1 VDDRDAVV
9 EGPTPRSALPA
20 HVVIVTP
27 ELWGVT
33 KENGGIS
40 TSVFHLARLL
50 RGDGDRVTILAGI
63 AKDATTSEPWASR
76 YRDAGIEVR
85 VAVAATR
92 GSDSAPTGLEF
103 PFRRISE
110 AVADELPRDA
120 DVVYFQDWSAL
131 GYGTLRRR
139 LRDPS
144 PRWPVVVSV
153 LRGSSAWA
161 EGRPDGGH
169 DAGAVEGAL
178 AKAEAFAVEHSDF
191 VVAPSRSYRDHYVDQ
206 GGRLPSEGRTR
217 LLPHPWLPLGPSA
230 DGAVAPATAFRRIV
244 FFGRL
249 EHGKGIDLLLDSLA
263 TLASRSV
270 LLRDLDEVLFL
281 GREGRHGRGSVER
294 IGAELTGLGL
304 ASRFIVD
311 LDSWEALGLLYELV
325 ADSLVVHP
333 SLRENFPNAV
343 LEASLVPGLN
353 AVYSDVGG
361 VGEMLGDEARAQ
373 LFSPGVESLAATLET
388 WLGHG
393 PLEQDELVSYDWE
406 AANRGWLAFHRELV
420 SAPGS
425 DRPSA
430 AGARSPRS
438 PQGPVRPGIGVLL
451 STYEWPDALD
461 AVLRS
466 LADQS
471 DADFE
476 LVVAD
481 DGSGP
486 ETRAVVDS
494 WRHVFGERLEH
505 VWQPDDGY
513 RLARVLDLGVL
524 ATTADH
530 LVVLP
535 GDSIPRRHFV
545 QAMRSAAAPG
555 WFVAGRRIDLSPA
568 LTGRVLREKLPVHRW
583 SFARWALQ
591 ARVDAASLKALTPRD
606 RRRVGVAG
614 VPEFDPVDR
623 GFGFLLGVAR
633 TDFERVNGYDT
644 RFEGWGEE
652 DVDLAVRLRRSGL
665 RCGHAGPQATLIHL
679 WHESRKVHG
688 RPNWLL
694 LKETERN
701 DRGEAIEG
709 LHELAEGV
717 AEPDVS

>member
-1 VDDRDAVV
+1 V
-9 EGPTPRSALPA
+9 PA

-27 ELWGVT
+27 ELWGLT
-33 KENGGIS
+33 TENGGIS

-50 RGDGDRVTILAGI
+50 RSNGDRVTILAGI
-63 AKDATTSEPWASR
+63 AKDAITSEPWAGR
-76 YRDAGIEVR
+76 YREAGVEVR
-85 VAVAATR
+85 VAAAATR
-92 GSDSAPTGLEF
+92 RSDSAPIGLEF

-131 GYGTLRRR
+131 GYETLRRR
-139 LRDPS
+139 MRDPRI
-144 PRWPVVVSV
+144 RWPIVVSV
-153 LRGSSAWA
+153 LRGSSVWA
-161 EGRPDGGH
+161 EERADGNR
-169 DAGAVEGAL
+169 DADALEGGL
-178 AKAEAFAVEHSDF
+178 AEAEGFAVEHSDF
-191 VVAPSRSYRDHYVDQ
+191 VVAPSRSYREHYVDQ
-206 GGRLPSEGRTR
+206 GGRLPSKGRTR
-217 LLPHPWLPLGPSA
+217 LLRHPWLPLGASA
-230 DGAVAPATAFRRIV
+230 EGAVPPAPAFRRIV

-249 EHGKGIDLLLDSLA
+249 EYRKGIDLFLDSLA
-263 TLASRSV
+263 TLAARSG

-281 GREGRHGRGSVER
+281 GREGRHGRGRVER
-294 IGAELTGLGL
+294 IASELTGLGL
-304 ASRFIVD
+304 ASRFVVD
-311 LDSWEALGLLYELV
+311 LDSWEALGLLSELV

-361 VGEMLGDEARAQ
+361 VGEMLGDKARAQ
-373 LFSPGVESLAATLET
+373 VFSPDVESLAATIEA
-388 WLGHG
+388 WLDHG
-393 PLEQDELVSYDWE
+393 PLERDELVSYDWE
-406 AANRGWLAFHRELV
+406 AANGRWLAFHRELV
-420 SAPGS
+420 SAAASS

-430 AGARSPRS
+430 SGERSPRS
-438 PQGPVRPGIGVLL
+438 PQGPVRPGIGVVL

-461 AVLRS
+461 AVLHS
-466 LADQS
+466 LSDQS
-471 DADFE
+471 DPDFE

-494 WRHVFGERLEH
+494 WRQVFGERLGY
-505 VWQPDDGY
+505 VWQPDEGY

-524 ATTADH
+524 ATTADY

-545 QAMRSAAAPG
+545 QAMRSAAGPG
-555 WFVAGRRIDLSPA
+555 WFVAGSRIDLSPA
-568 LTGRVLREKLPVHRW
+568 LTGRVLREKLAVHRW

-623 GFGFLLGVAR
+623 GFGYLLGVAR
-633 TDFERVNGYDT
+633 ADFERVNGYDT

-652 DVDLAVRLRRSGL
+652 DVDLAVRLRRIGL
-665 RCGHAGPQATLIHL
+665 RCGHAGPKATLIHL
-679 WHESRKVHG
+679 WHESRMVHE
-688 RPNWLL
+688 RPNWQLL
-694 LKETERN
+694 QATEQS
-701 DRGEAIEG
+701 DRREAIEG

-717 AEPDVS
+717 AEPDRRSS